1 MKLHQILLEVP
12 IRDITHIG
20 DFKKNS
26 SFRRNADRQLVS
38 NPKLV
43 QKLRNKFENTHH
55 EFDFYFINSPEGNKH
70 TEVGKVD
77 MEWLQKNMP
86 KAAKYIKEPD
96 PDGETIVVIFTNN
109 KGAQGIPATPW
120 ILGHRIGHVLSRYS
134 MNFRNTGRQYHAYTE
149 FVNHLWSSTAEFL
162 EYFYNDSRFPTKEP
176 QLRNE
181 NRADQLLAKNFWE
194 QIGTFKSARDN
205 KLRDHFEFANELIA
219 QYLTT
224 GNIKFNQ
231 LPEVIKGKNKRYLTN
246 DPKKRQEIEHDIS
259 RMENDVDYYIDTLF
273 GSAYGSILLM

>member
-1 MKLHQILLEVP
+1 MKLHQILVEVP

-20 DFKKNS
+20 DFNKSS
-26 SFRRNADRQLVS
+26 SFRKKADRELVS

-55 EFDFYFINSPEGNKH
+55 DFDFYFVNSPEGNRH
-70 TEVGKVD
+70 TEVGKVT
-77 MEWLQKNMP
+77 MEWLKENMP
-86 KAAKYIKEPD
+86 KAAKQIRE

-120 ILGHRIGHVLSRYS
+120 ILAHRIGHALARYS
-134 MNFRNTGRQYHAYTE
+134 QNFGTTARQFHAYTE
-149 FVNHLWSSTAEFL
+149 HVNHLWSSTAEL
-162 EYFYNDSRFPTKEP
+162 LDYYYQTPNFPDKEP
-176 QLRNE
+176 GFRTR
-181 NRADQLLAKNFWE
+181 NRADELLARNFWE

-224 GNIKFNQ
+224 GEIKFNQ
-231 LPEVIKGKNKRYLTN
+231 LPEVIKGKNKRYLTK
-246 DPKKRQEIEHDIS
+246 DQDKRHEIENDMLRMARDI
-259 RMENDVDYYIDTLF
+259 DYYIDALF
-273 GSAYGSILLM
+273 GSAYGSILVM